1 LWYISKVLKQFQ
13 LLGAVVE
20 GQSMMGREAELTNGR
35 PMVTGRI
42 ALVFAPIVVGIL
54 LGNAIHILITVGLAL
69 GILRYLT
76 GLEPI
81 KGLAP
86 IEGEPIMVCF
96 GAAVVM
102 SGAFPLIFLVSK
114 LLRKPFEKLGNIL
127 GINSISAVGFMSSL
141 ATNATT
147 FEMMNSMDKKGA
159 MLNSAFAMAG
169 AFTFAGHLAYTM
181 ARDTDYILPMIV
193 GKLISGISSVLLAI
207 IIYKRTEKKG
217 INENE
222 H

>member
-1 LWYISKVLKQFQ
+1 
-13 LLGAVVE
+13 
-20 GQSMMGREAELTNGR
+20 
-35 PMVTGRI
+35 
-42 ALVFAPIVVGIL
+42 
-54 LGNAIHILITVGLAL
+54 VGLAL

-86 IEGEPIMVCF
+86 IEGEPSMVCF

-127 GINSISAVGFMSSL
+127 GINSIAAVGFMSSL

-147 FEMMNSMDKKGA
+147 FGMMNQMDKKGA

-169 AFTFAGHLAYTM
+169 AFTFAGHLAFTLAYD
-181 ARDTDYILPMIV
+181 ADYLPAMIIGKLVAGVLAVIV
-193 GKLISGISSVLLAI
+193 GVFLYNRN
-207 IIYKRTEKKG
+207 YKEKQ
-217 INENE
+217 
-222 H
+222 